1 MNNIGGLLKLYYID
15 ADDYVDAEEGTD
27 GIYDLMLA
35 TGSAPIEISFT
46 EDTGRISETEQD
58 TDHGIQYNYEISCRI
73 PKLQEDNRELL
84 GDLRRKKLLI
94 LAQDGNENWWLTGR
108 PGVYFKID
116 ISKDT
121 GANTQDRNN
130 QELKISA
137 SLAEGSVFVNP
148 LS

>member
-1 MNNIGGLLKLYYID
+1 MNNIGGILKLFYID
-15 ADDYVDAEEGTD
+15 SDDFVKIEEDSDDIYNLTLVAGSTPAE
-27 GIYDLMLA
+27 
-35 TGSAPIEISFT
+35 IEFT
-46 EDTGRISETEQD
+46 EDTGRISETEED
-58 TDHGIQYNYEISCRI
+58 SDHGIQYNYEISCKI
-73 PKLQEDNRELL
+73 PKLQADNHDLL

-94 LAQDGNENWWLTGR
+94 LAQDGNENWWLTGQ
-108 PGVYFKID
+108 PGAYFKID

-137 SLAEGSVFVNP
+137 SLPDGSVFVNP